1 MKKLL
6 ILLIFT
12 GLNGF
17 SQTFEVVNKGY
28 YYGIVGDTIL
38 SNRTTDLKVLTDVQ
52 EYLEKNNL
60 EGGEVV
66 RPRLNVT
73 RKKTSPTPP
82 TIIRDTVY
90 VNNGDISIG
99 NQWMGEPIKSTLV
112 YGKFISDTGT
122 TGEIR
127 IAETYICMYSN
138 KHMGKNCLSN
148 LVI

>member
-60 EGGEVV
+60 EGVKLFAHV
-66 RPRLNVT
+66 
-73 RKKTSPTPP
+73 
-82 TIIRDTVY
+82 
-90 VNNGDISIG
+90 
-99 NQWMGEPIKSTLV
+99 
-112 YGKFISDTGT
+112 
-122 TGEIR
+122 
-127 IAETYICMYSN
+127 
-138 KHMGKNCLSN
+138 
-148 LVI
+148 